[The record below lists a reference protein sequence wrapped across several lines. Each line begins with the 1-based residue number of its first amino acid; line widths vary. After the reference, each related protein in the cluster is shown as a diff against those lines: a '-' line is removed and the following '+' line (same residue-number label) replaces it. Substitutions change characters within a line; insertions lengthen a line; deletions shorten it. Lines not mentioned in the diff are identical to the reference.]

1 MQSLDE
7 KRVFAPDRPARTLY
21 VGTDRGL
28 IALSVAG
35 VHLGRYSMAIRGTV
49 HALCA
54 TPAGVIA
61 AVDDR
66 VEAIGGAELPSTMPA
81 TIGEVAVLGAD
92 AAAVWTATDD
102 LVTRYPCSDG
112 GDPERHRT
120 GGAVT
125 AIAPP
130 FIGTTDGLLRYTS
143 DGLQSVGLEQ
153 VTALTS
159 APLVGT
165 TEGLYT
171 LGNGWMRQLQGH
183 VLAAASHP
191 SHSAAATDTGIYLG
205 ASGWAALDAP
215 PAPSVA
221 LAVSAD
227 VVYAISADGIV
238 MANLPGEPWTQTHL
252 GVSGITG
259 VVIAPTTNGKHP
271 PRAVPT

>member
-81 TIGEVAVLGAD
+81 TTGEVAVLGAD

-112 GDPERHRT
+112 GDPGRYRT

-130 FIGTTDGLLRYTS
+130 FIGTTDGLLRYTP

-171 LGNGWMRQLQGH
+171 LGNGWMRQLEGH

-191 SHSAAATDTGIYLG
+191 SHSAVATDTGIYTG

-238 MANLPGEPWTQTHL
+238 MAHLPGEPWTQTHL
-252 GVSGITG
+252 GVGGITG

-271 PRAVPT
+271 PRAEPT

>member
-81 TIGEVAVLGAD
+81 TTGEVAVLGAD

-112 GDPERHRT
+112 GDPGRYRT

-130 FIGTTDGLLRYTS
+130 FIGTTDGLLRYTP

-171 LGNGWMRQLQGH
+171 LGNGWMRQLEGH

-191 SHSAAATDTGIYLG
+191 SHSAAATDTGIYTG

-238 MANLPGEPWTQTHL
+238 MAHLPGEPWTQTHL
-252 GVSGITG
+252 GVGGITG

-271 PRAVPT
+271 PRAEPT